1 MSRSILDHGIIE
13 REEFS
18 TLLEKKI
25 FFWYYLGHRHVHEL
39 VLESAPIYT
48 YVTISL
54 FMFQAPKIGGFCL
67 ILRRNSSKNLKF
79 FFGGLQPPNPPFN
92 IKCFRQSRSLKRW
105 LGRERVPK
113 MRKGNRSSLN
123 LIHFIEFRMG
133 GGA

>member
-1 MSRSILDHGIIE
+1 PLNSEIAMSRSILDHRIIE

-67 ILRRNSSKNLKF
+67 ILRRNSSKKPQIFLRGAF
-79 FFGGLQPPNPPFN
+79 SPPPPPPLHDSSN
-92 IKCFRQSRSLKRW
+92 IKCFRN
-105 LGRERVPK
+105 P
-113 MRKGNRSSLN
+113 
-123 LIHFIEFRMG
+123 
-133 GGA
+133 AP

>member
-39 VLESAPIYT
+39 VLESAPIYS

-54 FMFQAPKIGGFCL
+54 FMFQAPNIGGFCL
-67 ILRRNSSKNLKF
+67 ILRRNSSKNPNF
-79 FFGGLQPPNPPFN
+79 SSGGVFPPPPPPPPPPPY
-92 IKCFRQSRSLKRW
+92 I
-105 LGRERVPK
+105 
-113 MRKGNRSSLN
+113 
-123 LIHFIEFRMG
+123 IY
-133 GGA
+133 